1 MNISIIE
8 QRLYVH
14 DEINIP
20 NFGPGKIVAFL
31 KPEDYDYPV
40 VIIEN
45 SEGKRLAKTVDALAD
60 IEIIST
66 KPHQQVLFPGETL
79 TDECYGVGVIKDVAA
94 MDTDTIITILYEAHF
109 CVYRNSINA
118 ENMIESKKII
128 PRYEMFT

>member
-1 MNISIIE
+1 MVILEN
-8 QRLYVH
+8 RLYIG
-14 DEINIP
+14 DEISVAE
-20 NFGPGKIVAFL
+20 FGHGKIVAFL
-31 KPEDYDYPV
+31 KPEGYDYPV

-66 KPHQQVLFPGETL
+66 TPHQQILFPGETL

-118 ENMIESKKII
+118 KNLIESKKII
-128 PRYEMFT
+128 PRY

>member
-31 KPEDYDYPV
+31 KPESYDHPV

-45 SEGKRLAKTVDALAD
+45 QEGERLAQTVDVLTN
-60 IEIIST
+60 IEVVSIKS
-66 KPHQQVLFPGETL
+66 HAQVLFPGEL
-79 TDECYGVGVIKDVAA
+79 ITDAFYGVGIVKNVAA
-94 MDTDTIITILYEAHF
+94 MDNDVVITVLYKKHF
-109 CVYRNSINA
+109 CVYRNEINMQ
-118 ENMIESKKII
+118 NIIECKKII
-128 PRYEMFT
+128 PRYE